1 MSFERGSRAL
11 WIFTVFASAVA
22 FWPDRVPVECRAPV
36 ESASDFGW
44 THEVRC
50 GQGVGGPEIRG
61 PARMLFGLGLDANTA
76 SARSLQVLPGIG
88 PALAGRLVATREKRA
103 FCAPHELERVP
114 GIGPVLR
121 ARIAPELRFAAA
133 ACPSGRSP
141 EGV

>member
-11 WIFTVFASAVA
+11 WSFAVFAAAVA
-22 FWPDRVPVECRAPV
+22 FWPDRVPEACRAPV
-36 ESASDFGW
+36 ESAADFGW

-50 GQGVGGPEIRG
+50 EEEFGGPEIRG

-76 SARSLQVLPGIG
+76 SARALQVLPGIG
-88 PALAGRLVATREKRA
+88 PALAGRLVATREKGA

-121 ARIAPELRFAAA
+121 ARIAPELTFAAA
-133 ACPSGRSP
+133 GCPSGRSA